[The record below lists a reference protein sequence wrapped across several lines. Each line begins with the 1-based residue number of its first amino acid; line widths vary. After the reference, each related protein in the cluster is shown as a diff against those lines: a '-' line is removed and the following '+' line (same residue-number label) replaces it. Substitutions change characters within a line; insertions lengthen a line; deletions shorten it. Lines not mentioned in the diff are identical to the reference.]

1 MCFVLCFCLNVKLC
15 TVHLISKNKIS
26 EHMNTTS
33 AFPQVS
39 YLTTYLYVSTGPHLK
54 WKMTLCACVCIRFR
68 KVQCSLWDYLLSVGT
83 RQRERNMNW
92 GQREAPGGSE
102 DPTERTER
110 LHQSPLSAR
119 TSHHRRC
126 STSSFTSRRPSVH
139 PLSASQ
145 HLKCVSAMCL
155 CRLCTVCKLFT
166 FILSASSSKVCVRV
180 YIRHILSSPLIKS
193 QTHTRCVR
201 EEACWDTR
209 WVHN

>member
-1 MCFVLCFCLNVKLC
+1 
-15 TVHLISKNKIS
+15 
-26 EHMNTTS
+26 
-33 AFPQVS
+33 
-39 YLTTYLYVSTGPHLK
+39 
-54 WKMTLCACVCIRFR
+54 MTLCACVCIRFR

-83 RQRERNMNW
+83 RQRERNMNR

-102 DPTERTER
+102 DPTERTQR

-193 QTHTRCVR
+193 QTL
-201 EEACWDTR
+201 CWDSHAMCAWGSVLRHKMSSQLMNWLYSQNCSYEKT
-209 WVHN
+209 WPEFCKG